1 MESMGATGGAWTT
14 GRAVAGVVLAPAKA
28 GSSFV
33 GSSRGTIRTY
43 QDNFGNSRNEIF
55 PFFFFTNQIIGSDV
69 VEMQARVIITNHI
82 SRYNSGLK
90 KKERRDG

>member
-43 QDNFGNSRNEIF
+43 QDNFAHEMRYF
-55 PFFFFTNQIIGSDV
+55 LFFFTNQIIGSDV